1 MNNIKI
7 TDLSNL
13 SNPVFSAATV
23 VVQNDTVYKCT
34 IQTIAD
40 TIQFSGSSTLY
51 TGDDSL
57 TGNRTVDLAGYDL
70 TFNGTTATTVTMD
83 SMVDVTGDL
92 DVTGTVTASAFSGDG
107 SSITDV
113 PGATLYTT
121 TGITITSG
129 QTALLATT
137 PQTILAAPGSN
148 KLVVVDSVIL
158 KTSSGTAYT
167 GGTEVKIGYSGGSQ
181 NIITTTNSPLT
192 LASKT
197 FVYYPTSLTGLTN
210 ENIAITAA
218 SNPSGGTL
226 SMQVYLSYHTVSL

>member
-1 MNNIKI
+1 MNSIKI
-7 TDLSNL
+7 TDLDNL
-13 SNPVFSAATV
+13 ANPSLSTTTV
-23 VVQNDTVYKCT
+23 VVDNDTIYQCS

-51 TGDDSL
+51 SSDDSL
-57 TGNRTVDLAGYDL
+57 TGNRTVDFAGYDL
-70 TFNGTTATTVTMD
+70 TFNGTTATTFTVD
-83 SMVDVTGDL
+83 SVMDVTGDL
-92 DVTGTVTASAFSGDG
+92 NVTGTVTATDFSGDG
-107 SSITDV
+107 SNITDV
-113 PGATLYTT
+113 PGATLFTT

-137 PQTILAAPGSN
+137 PQTILAAPGAN

-158 KTSSGTAYT
+158 KTSSGSVYT
-167 GGTEVKIGYSGGSQ
+167 GGTQVTIGYSGGSQ
-181 NIITTTNSPLT
+181 NIVTSTNGPLG